1 MCLPPRGP
9 SYLGHLTLKELRAV
23 TRAVTT
29 FRAQLEGRVVQHF
42 EDNQAVVQIINNLT
56 TRSPAIMSEL
66 RELWRVLDLNGISLL
81 TEYINTKDN
90 VQADALSRLD
100 DEDDWAL
107 NPRIF
112 DFLDATEKHS
122 IDR

>member
-1 MCLPPRGP
+1 M
-9 SYLGHLTLKELRAV
+9 